1 MTKQDIKKKINDL
14 RLELNKHNYSYYVK
28 SQPTISDY
36 DYDMLINEL
45 INLEK
50 ENPEFFDSNSPSQR
64 VGNDINVEFKQIKH
78 KYQMLSLGNTYS
90 KQEIID
96 FDNRVRK
103 TIGDNFEYVCE
114 LKFDGTSISITYI
127 NGKLHHAVTRGD
139 GVVGDDVTSNVKT
152 IKSIPLKLHG
162 ADYPDELEVRGEIII
177 PLKAFKRL
185 NEDRIEIGEA
195 PFANPRNAASG
206 SLKIQKS
213 SIAARRPLDCY
224 LYYVLGKGLKFDN
237 HYDNIQNAKNWGL
250 KISENYKLCKNI
262 DEIIEF
268 IEYWDKERKNLDY
281 DIDGIVLKVN
291 SIEQQENLGYTAKS
305 PRWAIAYKFK
315 AERVATKLYSI
326 DYQVGRTG
334 VITPVAN
341 LEPVQL
347 GGTTVKRASLHNADI
362 IKNLDIRI
370 NDTVFVEKGGEIIP
384 KIVGI
389 DINKRTSESKA
400 LIYIDKCPE
409 CNTELIRSEGE
420 AHHFCSNEFGCPP
433 QIKGKIEHFISR
445 KAMNIDSL
453 GQETIDLLFKNN
465 LINNVA
471 DLYDLKIEQLIPLER
486 MGQKS
491 ASNIIKSID
500 ESKKAPFRKIIYA
513 LGIRFVGEIAAKTLA
528 KNFNSIDSIEN
539 ASIEQLIDVDEIGE
553 KIAGSIKKF
562 FNNEINHIVI
572 ERLKNK
578 GLQFEISKEEQNK
591 ASDKLAGLSIIISG
605 TFKNHSRDELK
616 LLIEEHG
623 GKNVSSISK
632 NTNYMLAGD
641 KIGPSKLDKVKKF
654 GIPIINEDDFIKM
667 IEKKEE

>member
-1 MTKQDIKKKINDL
+1 MTKQDIQNRINYL
-14 RLELNKHNYSYYVK
+14 RKELNQHNYNYYVK

-45 INLEK
+45 IMLEK
-50 ENPEFFDSNSPSQR
+50 ENPEFFDANSPSQR

-103 TIGDNFEYVCE
+103 IIGNNFEYVCE
-114 LKFDGTSISITYI
+114 LKFDGTSISLTYI

-139 GVVGDDVTSNVKT
+139 GVMGDDVTSNVKT
-152 IKSIPLKLHG
+152 IKSIPLQLHG
-162 ADYPDELEVRGEIII
+162 DDYPGELEARGEIII

-185 NEDRIEIGEA
+185 NEERIEIGEA

-206 SLKIQKS
+206 SLKIQNS
-213 SIAARRPLDCY
+213 SIVAKRPLDCY
-224 LYYVLGKGLKFDN
+224 LYYILGKNLKFDN
-237 HYDNIQNAKNWGL
+237 HYDNLQYAKKWGL

-291 SIEQQENLGYTAKS
+291 SIEQQNVLGYTAKS

-347 GGTTVKRASLHNADI
+347 GGTIVKRASLHNADI
-362 IKNLDIRI
+362 IKKLDIRI
-370 NDTVFVEKGGEIIP
+370 NDIVFVEKGGEIIP
-384 KIVGI
+384 KIVGV
-389 DINKRTSESKA
+389 DLSRREANSKP
-400 LIYIDKCPE
+400 LVYIDKCPE
-409 CNTELIRSEGE
+409 CGTVLKKNEGE
-420 AHHFCSNEFGCPP
+420 ANHFCPNEFACPP

-471 DLYDLKIEQLIPLER
+471 DLYDLTIEQIIPLER

-491 ASNIIKSID
+491 ASNIIKSIE
-500 ESKKAPFRKIIYA
+500 ESKNVPFQKVIYA
-513 LGIRFVGEIAAKTLA
+513 LGIRFVGETVAKTLA
-528 KNFNSIDSIEN
+528 KNFNSIDAIEN
-539 ASIEQLIDVDEIGE
+539 SNLEQLIAVDEIGE
-553 KIAGSIKKF
+553 KIAESIITF
-562 FNNEINHIVI
+562 FKNENNRNLV

-578 GLQFEISKEEQNK
+578 GLQFEISEEEQNK
-591 ASDKLAGLSIIISG
+591 SSDKLAGLSIIISG
-605 TFKNHSRDELK
+605 SFKNHSRDELK
-616 LLIEEHG
+616 LLIEENG

-632 NTNYMLAGD
+632 NTNYLLAGD
-641 KIGPSKLDKVKKF
+641 KIGPSKLAKVEKL
-654 GIPIINEDDFIKM
+654 GIPIISEDDFIEM
-667 IEKKEE
+667 IK

>member
-1 MTKQDIKKKINDL
+1 MTKQDIQNRINYL
-14 RLELNKHNYSYYVK
+14 RKELNQHNYNYYVK
-28 SQPTISDY
+28 SQPTVSDY

-45 INLEK
+45 IMLEK
-50 ENPEFFDSNSPSQR
+50 ENPEFFDANSPSQR

-103 TIGDNFEYVCE
+103 IIGNNFEYVCE
-114 LKFDGTSISITYI
+114 LKFDGTSISLTYI

-139 GVVGDDVTSNVKT
+139 GVMGDDVTSNVKT
-152 IKSIPLKLHG
+152 IKSIPLQLHG
-162 ADYPDELEVRGEIII
+162 DDYPGELEARGEIII

-185 NEDRIEIGEA
+185 NEERIEIGEA

-206 SLKIQKS
+206 SLKIQNS
-213 SIAARRPLDCY
+213 SIVAKRPLDCY
-224 LYYVLGKGLKFDN
+224 LYYILGKNLKFDN
-237 HYDNIQNAKNWGL
+237 HYDNLQYAKKWGL

-291 SIEQQENLGYTAKS
+291 SIEQQNVLGYTAKS

-347 GGTTVKRASLHNADI
+347 GGTIVKRASLHNADI
-362 IKNLDIRI
+362 IKKLDIRI
-370 NDTVFVEKGGEIIP
+370 NDIVFVEKGGEIIP
-384 KIVGI
+384 KIVGV
-389 DINKRTSESKA
+389 DLSRREANSKP
-400 LIYIDKCPE
+400 LVYIDKCPE
-409 CNTELIRSEGE
+409 CGTVLKKNEGE
-420 AHHFCSNEFGCPP
+420 ANHFCPNEFACPP

-471 DLYDLKIEQLIPLER
+471 DLYDLTIEQIIPLER

-491 ASNIIKSID
+491 ASNIIKSIE
-500 ESKKAPFRKIIYA
+500 ESKNVPFQKVIYA
-513 LGIRFVGEIAAKTLA
+513 LGIRFVGETVAKTLA
-528 KNFNSIDSIEN
+528 KNFNSIDAIEN
-539 ASIEQLIDVDEIGE
+539 SNLEQLIAVDEIGE
-553 KIAGSIKKF
+553 KIAESIITF
-562 FNNEINHIVI
+562 FKNENNRNLV

-578 GLQFEISKEEQNK
+578 GLQFEISEEEQNK
-591 ASDKLAGLSIIISG
+591 SSDKLAGLSIIISG
-605 TFKNHSRDELK
+605 SFKNHSRDELK
-616 LLIEEHG
+616 LLIEENG

-632 NTNYMLAGD
+632 NTNYLLAGD
-641 KIGPSKLDKVKKF
+641 KIGPSKLAKVEKL
-654 GIPIINEDDFIKM
+654 GIPIISEDDFIEM
-667 IEKKEE
+667 IK

>member
-1 MTKQDIKKKINDL
+1 MTKQDIQNRINYL
-14 RLELNKHNYSYYVK
+14 REQLNQHNYNYYVK
-28 SQPTISDY
+28 SKPTISDY

-45 INLEK
+45 IKLEN
-50 ENPEFFDSNSPSQR
+50 ENPDFFDINSPSQR
-64 VGNDINVEFKQIKH
+64 VGNDINAEFKQIKH
-78 KYQMLSLGNTYS
+78 KYKMLSLGNTYS

-103 TIGDNFEYVCE
+103 IIGDKVKYVCE
-114 LKFDGTSISITYI
+114 LKFDGTSISLTYI

-152 IKSIPLKLHG
+152 IKSIPLQLHG
-162 ADYPDELEVRGEIII
+162 KDFPDELEVRGEIIM

-185 NEDRIEIGEA
+185 NEERIEIGEA

-213 SIAARRPLDCY
+213 SIVAKRPLDCY
-224 LYYVLGKGLKFDN
+224 LYYILGENLQFDN
-237 HYDNIQNAKNWGL
+237 HYDNLQNAKKWGL
-250 KISENYKLCKNI
+250 KISENFKLCNNI
-262 DEIIEF
+262 DEITKF

-281 DIDGIVLKVN
+281 DIDGIVIKVN
-291 SIEQQENLGYTAKS
+291 SIEQQEKLGFTAKS

-315 AERVATKLYSI
+315 AERVETKLYSI

-334 VITPVAN
+334 VVTPVAN

-347 GGTTVKRASLHNADI
+347 GGTIVKRATLHNADI

-384 KIVGI
+384 KIIGV
-389 DINKRTSESKA
+389 DLNKRTKESKP
-400 LIYIDKCPE
+400 LIFIDKCPE
-409 CNTELIRSEGE
+409 CGTNLVRNEGE
-420 AHHFCSNEFGCPP
+420 ANHFCPNEFGCPP

-465 LINNVA
+465 LITNIA

-491 ASNIIKSID
+491 ASNIIKSIE
-500 ESKKAPFRKIIYA
+500 ESKKTPFPKVLYA
-513 LGIRFVGEIAAKTLA
+513 IGIRFVGETVAKTLA
-528 KNFNSIDSIEN
+528 NNFQSIDSIAN
-539 ASIEQLIDVDEIGE
+539 ANIEQLIQVDEIGE
-553 KIAGSIKKF
+553 KIAYSIVKF
-562 FNNEINHIVI
+562 FNNNNNRKVI
-572 ERLKNK
+572 ERLKQK
-578 GLQFEISKEEQNK
+578 GLQFEISKEKTNK
-591 ASDKLAGLSIIISG
+591 SSDKLAGLSIIISG
-605 TFKNHSRDELK
+605 TFKNHSREELK
-616 LLIEEHG
+616 ILIEENG

-632 NTNYMLAGD
+632 NTNYLLAGD
-641 KIGPSKLDKVKKF
+641 KIGPSKLNKVEKL
-654 GIPIINEDDFIKM
+654 GIPIISENDFIEM
-667 IEKKEE
+667 IK

>member
-1 MTKQDIKKKINDL
+1 MTKQDIQNRINYLRKK
-14 RLELNKHNYSYYVK
+14 LNQHNYNYYVK
-28 SQPTISDY
+28 SKPTISDY

-45 INLEK
+45 IKLEN
-50 ENPEFFDSNSPSQR
+50 ENSEFFDSNSPSQR
-64 VGNDINVEFKQIKH
+64 IGNDINVEFKQIKH

-139 GVVGDDVTSNVKT
+139 GVIGDDVTSNVKT
-152 IKSIPLKLHG
+152 IKSIPMQLHG
-162 ADYPDELEVRGEIII
+162 NDYPDELEMRGEIII
-177 PLKAFKRL
+177 PLKAFNRL
-185 NEDRIEIGEA
+185 NEERIEIGEA

-213 SIAARRPLDCY
+213 SIVARRPLDCY
-224 LYYVLGKGLKFDN
+224 LYYILGENLKFDN
-237 HYDNIQNAKNWGL
+237 HYDNIQNAKKWGL
-250 KISENYKLCKNI
+250 KISENFKLCKNI
-262 DEIIEF
+262 EEITEF

-281 DIDGIVLKVN
+281 DIDGIVIKVN
-291 SIEQQENLGYTAKS
+291 SIEQQKILGFTAKS

-315 AERVATKLYSI
+315 AERVVTKLYSI

-347 GGTTVKRASLHNADI
+347 GGTIVKRATLHNADI

-389 DINKRTSESKA
+389 DLSKRKKDSKP

-409 CNTELIRSEGE
+409 CGTNLIRSEGE
-420 AHHFCSNEFGCPP
+420 AHHFCPNEFGCPP

-465 LINNVA
+465 LISNVA

-491 ASNIIKSID
+491 ASNIIKSIE
-500 ESKKAPFRKIIYA
+500 ESKKIPFQKVLYA
-513 LGIRFVGEIAAKTLA
+513 LGIRFVGETVAKTLA
-528 KNFNSIDSIEN
+528 KNFHSIDSIEN
-539 ASIEQLIDVDEIGE
+539 ANIEQLIQVDEIGE
-553 KIAGSIKKF
+553 RIADSIVQF
-562 FNNEINHIVI
+562 FNNEINRKVI
-572 ERLKNK
+572 ERLKQK
-578 GLQFEISKEEQNK
+578 GLQFKISEEEINK
-591 ASDKLAGLSIIISG
+591 SSDKLAGLSIIISG

-616 LLIEEHG
+616 LLIEKNG

-632 NTNYMLAGD
+632 NTNFLLAGD
-641 KIGPSKLDKVKKF
+641 KIGPAKLTKVEKL
-654 GIPIINEDDFIKM
+654 GIPIISEDDFIEM
-667 IEKKEE
+667 IK

>member
-1 MTKQDIKKKINDL
+1 MTKQNIQNRINYL
-14 RLELNKHNYSYYVK
+14 RKELNKHNYNYYVK

-45 INLEK
+45 IKLEN
-50 ENPEFFDSNSPSQR
+50 ENPDFFDVNSPSQR
-64 VGNDINVEFKQIKH
+64 VGNDINVEFKQIRH

-114 LKFDGTSISITYI
+114 LKFDGTSISLTYI

-139 GVVGDDVTSNVKT
+139 GVMGDDVTSNVKT
-152 IKSIPLKLHG
+152 IKSIPLQLHG
-162 ADYPDELEVRGEIII
+162 NDYPDELEVRGEIII
-177 PLKAFKRL
+177 PLKAFNRL
-185 NEDRIEIGEA
+185 NEERIEIGEA

-213 SIAARRPLDCY
+213 SIVARRPLDCY
-224 LYYVLGKGLKFDN
+224 LYYVLGDDLKFDN
-237 HYDNIQNAKNWGL
+237 HYDNLQSAKKWGL
-250 KISENYKLCKNI
+250 KISENFKLCNNI
-262 DEIIEF
+262 EEITEF
-268 IEYWDKERKNLDY
+268 IEYWDKERQNLDY
-281 DIDGIVLKVN
+281 DIDGIVIKVN
-291 SIEQQENLGYTAKS
+291 SIEQQEKLGFTAKS

-315 AERVATKLYSI
+315 AERVSIKLYSI

-347 GGTTVKRASLHNADI
+347 GGTIVKRASLHNADI
-362 IKNLDIRI
+362 IKNLNIRI

-389 DINKRTSESKA
+389 DRSKRKKDSKP

-409 CNTELIRSEGE
+409 CGTNLIRSEGE
-420 AHHFCSNEFGCPP
+420 AHHFCPNEFGCPP

-453 GQETIDLLFKNN
+453 GQETIDLLFKNK

-491 ASNIIKSID
+491 ASNIIKSIE
-500 ESKKAPFRKIIYA
+500 ESKKVPFQKVLYA
-513 LGIRFVGEIAAKTLA
+513 LGIRFVGETVAKTLS
-528 KNFNSIDSIEN
+528 KNFNSIDNIEN
-539 ASIEQLIDVDEIGE
+539 AGFERLINVEEIGE
-553 KIAGSIKKF
+553 KIAESIIKF
-562 FNNEINHIVI
+562 FNNEINYKLI

-578 GLQFEISKEEQNK
+578 GLQFKIFEEEQNK
-591 ASDKLAGLSIIISG
+591 ASDKLKGLSIIISG

-616 LLIEEHG
+616 LLIEENG

-632 NTNYMLAGD
+632 NTDFLLAGD
-641 KIGPSKLDKVKKF
+641 KIGPSKLTKVKKL
-654 GIPIINEDDFIKM
+654 GIPIITEDDFIDM
-667 IEKKEE
+667 IK